1 MRAASVLGAL
11 VGNSPALQTIL
22 RLIPMVA
29 VTDVPVLITG
39 ESGSGKELVARAIHG
54 SSRRRD
60 RPLVA
65 VNCAAI
71 PRELFESEFFGHA
84 RGAFSGAVR
93 DRIGRFQAAHRGTLL
108 LDEVSEFPNE
118 LQGKLLRVLEDGYIQ
133 RVGDDDDRLVDVR
146 LIAATNRNVEAEL
159 ASGRF
164 RADLYYRLGVFRL
177 AVPPL
182 RTRRDDI
189 PLLVAHFLQHVA
201 PGSEDRV
208 SLSSEGRQ
216 RLAEHDWP
224 GNVRELFNVIERA
237 LILSEGNELRVDLA
251 LGQTEET
258 GALLPHAGSSQPQLE
273 LAINVLSQNEVD
285 RLERDNIIAALMKTR
300 WKIAGPRG
308 AARLL
313 GVKPSTLASRIKRL
327 GLQPDPKSMPGTAE
341 ERGTAGL
348 KRG

>member
-1 MRAASVLGAL
+1 MRTASLLGAL
-11 VGNSPALQTIL
+11 IGNSPALQTIL

-29 VTDVPVLITG
+29 STDVPVLITG

-54 SSRRRD
+54 SSRRREY
-60 RPLVA
+60 PLIA

-93 DRIGRFQAAHRGTLL
+93 DRNGRFQAAHHGTLL
-108 LDEVSEFPNE
+108 LDEVTEFPSE
-118 LQGKLLRVLEDGYIQ
+118 LQGKLLRVLEDGNFQ
-133 RVGDDDDRLVDVR
+133 RVGDDQERRVDVR
-146 LIAATNRNVEAEL
+146 VLAATNRDVEAEL
-159 ASGRF
+159 ASGRL
-164 RADLYYRLGVFRL
+164 RTDLYYRLGVFRL

-182 RTRRDDI
+182 RARREDI

-201 PGSEDRV
+201 PRSEDRV
-208 SLSSEGRQ
+208 SLSSEGR
-216 RLAEHDWP
+216 RLLAEYDWP

-237 LILSEGNELRVDLA
+237 LILSEGSVLRVDLA
-251 LGQTEET
+251 LGQTPEEIT
-258 GALLPHAGSSQPQLE
+258 PRVVRPRLTQSQLE
-273 LAINVLSQNEVD
+273 LPINVLSQEEMD
-285 RLERDNIIAALMKTR
+285 RLERDNIVAALLKTR

-327 GLQPDPKSMPGTAE
+327 GL
-341 ERGTAGL
+341 RGA
-348 KRG
+348 

>member
-11 VGNSPALQTIL
+11 VGNSPALHAIL

-54 SSRRRD
+54 SSGRRE

-65 VNCAAI
+65 VNCAAV
-71 PRELFESEFFGHA
+71 PKELFESEFFGHA
-84 RGAFSGAVR
+84 RGAFSGAMHER
-93 DRIGRFQAAHRGTLL
+93 GGRFLAAHRGTLL
-108 LDEVSEFPNE
+108 LDEVTEFPTE
-118 LQGKLLRVLEDGYIQ
+118 LQGKLLRVLDDGYVQ
-133 RVGDDDDRLVDVR
+133 RVGDDQERRVDVR
-146 LIAATNRNVEAEL
+146 LIAATNRDVEAEL

-182 RTRRDDI
+182 RARRDDI

-208 SLSSEGRQ
+208 SLSNEGR
-216 RLAEHDWP
+216 RLLAEYDWP

-237 LILSEGNELRVDLA
+237 LILSEGSELRVDLA
-251 LGQTEET
+251 LGQTDE
-258 GALLPHAGSSQPQLE
+258 PPRAGYPQPAQPQLE
-273 LAINVLSQNEVD
+273 LAINVFSQEEMD
-285 RLERDNIIAALMKTR
+285 RLERDNIVAALLKTR

-327 GLQPDPKSMPGTAE
+327 GLQPPREPGTSAHQ
-341 ERGTAGL
+341 RGTAS
-348 KRG
+348 

>member
-1 MRAASVLGAL
+1 MRAAVLGAL
-11 VGNSPALQTIL
+11 VGNSPALDTIL

-29 VTDVPVLITG
+29 VSDVPVLITG
-39 ESGSGKELVARAIHG
+39 ESGSGKELVAHAIHA
-54 SSRRRD
+54 SSRRRE

-71 PRELFESEFFGHA
+71 PQELFESEFFGHA

-93 DRIGRFQAAHRGTLL
+93 ERDGRFQAAHRGTLL
-108 LDEVSEFPNE
+108 LDEVTEFPTE
-118 LQGKLLRVLEDGYIQ
+118 LQGKLLRVLEDGYVQ
-133 RVGDDDDRLVDVR
+133 RVGEDQERRVDVR
-146 LIAATNRNVEAEL
+146 LIAATNRDVEAEL

-164 RADLYYRLGVFRL
+164 RADLYYRLGVFRI

-182 RTRRDDI
+182 RARRDDI

-201 PGSEDRV
+201 PGTDDRIV
-208 SLSSEGRQ
+208 LSNEGR
-216 RLAEHDWP
+216 RLLADYDWP

-237 LILSEGNELRVDLA
+237 LILSEGRELRVDLA
-251 LGQTEET
+251 LAQTRENRVT
-258 GALLPHAGSSQPQLE
+258 DRRGTTHPQPE
-273 LAINVLSQNEVD
+273 LAINVLSQEEMA
-285 RLERDNIIAALMKTR
+285 RRERDNIVAALLKTH

-327 GLQPDPKSMPGTAE
+327 GLQQDTEPADTSLE
-341 ERGTAGL
+341 
-348 KRG
+348 KRGRAG

>member
-1 MRAASVLGAL
+1 MRAAAVRGAL

-39 ESGSGKELVARAIHG
+39 ESGSGKELVARAIHAR
-54 SSRRRD
+54 SRRRD
-60 RPLVA
+60 RALVA

-108 LDEVSEFPNE
+108 LDEVSEFPTE
-118 LQGKLLRVLEDGYIQ
+118 LQGKLLRVLEDGCIQ

-146 LIAATNRNVEAEL
+146 LIAATNRDVEAEL

-164 RADLYYRLGVFRL
+164 RADLYYRLGVFRI
-177 AVPPL
+177 AVAPL
-182 RTRRDDI
+182 RARREDI
-189 PLLVAHFLQHVA
+189 PLLVAHFLHHVA

-208 SLSSEGRQ
+208 SLSSEGWR

-237 LILSEGNELRVDLA
+237 LILSEGRDLRVDLA

-258 GALLPHAGSSQPQLE
+258 RPPVARPRPAQPQLE
-273 LAINVLSQNEVD
+273 LAINVLSQEEMD
-285 RLERDNIIAALMKTR
+285 RLERDNIVAALLKTR

-327 GLQPDPKSMPGTAE
+327 GLQPETQPLPGMSAE
-341 ERGTAGL
+341 QRGTAG
-348 KRG
+348 

>member
-11 VGNSPALQTIL
+11 VGNSPELQTIL

-39 ESGSGKELVARAIHG
+39 ESGSGKELVARAIHA

-84 RGAFSGAVR
+84 RGAFSGAVSER
-93 DRIGRFQAAHRGTLL
+93 SGRFQAAHRGTLL
-108 LDEVSEFPNE
+108 LDEVSEFPSE
-118 LQGKLLRVLEDGYIQ
+118 LQGKLLRVLEDGCFQ
-133 RVGDDDDRLVDVR
+133 RVGDDRERCVDVR
-146 LIAATNRNVEAEL
+146 LIAATNRDVEAEL

-177 AVPPL
+177 AMPPL
-182 RTRRDDI
+182 RARRDDI
-189 PLLVAHFLQHVA
+189 PLLVTHFLQHVA

-208 SLSSEGRQ
+208 SLSSEGL
-216 RLAEHDWP
+216 RLLAAYDWP
-224 GNVRELFNVIERA
+224 GNVRELFNVVERA
-237 LILSEGNELRVDLA
+237 LILSEGSELRIDLA
-251 LGQTEET
+251 LRQTEESKT
-258 GALLPHAGSSQPQLE
+258 PPTRPRPAPTQLE
-273 LAINVLSQNEVD
+273 LAINVLSQEEMD
-285 RLERDNIIAALMKTR
+285 RLERDNIVAALVQTR

-327 GLQPDPKSMPGTAE
+327 GLRPENAPITGTAAE
-341 ERGTAGL
+341 QRGTA
-348 KRG
+348 